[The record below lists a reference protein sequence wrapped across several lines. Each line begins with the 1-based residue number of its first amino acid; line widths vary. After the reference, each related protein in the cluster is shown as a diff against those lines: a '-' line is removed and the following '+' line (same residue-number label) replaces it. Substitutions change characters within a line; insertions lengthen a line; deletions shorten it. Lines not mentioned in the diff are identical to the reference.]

1 MALSAAQVKHDGAAF
16 RVYYYKIDAFEE
28 DLAALGEF
36 LESVKAAG
44 EEVVA
49 VVPNTGFVGASWVLE
64 GFQGVKGF
72 AVVSRKP

>member
-1 MALSAAQVKHDGAAF
+1 MSAAQVKHDGAAV
-16 RVYYYKIDAFEE
+16 RVYYYKVDTFEE
-28 DLAALGEF
+28 DLAAFGEF

-49 VVPNTGFVGASWVLE
+49 VVPNTGFVSTSWVL
-64 GFQGVKGF
+64 GSSFQGVKGF